1 MYKTRLTISNSECQ
15 EKFPD
20 KYVIVGTIVKLL
32 GQIIELDIV
41 SITLSCIKLLCDVRI
56 AL

>member
-1 MYKTRLTISNSECQ
+1 MHVQNRTNSEYQ

-32 GQIIELDIV
+32 EQIIELDIV
-41 SITLSCIKLLCDVRI
+41 SIT
-56 AL
+56 